1 MYWSTT
7 DFSGMTKGP
16 EKMENVVH
24 SFKSVEE
31 QIADQDSIYNFYRRA
46 IRIRNENPE
55 IARGIISYM
64 EEIEDTDVCAIEK
77 TYEGST
83 ILMLYN
89 FSKTDTKTITVSKAE
104 HKYEG
109 IRGYLSAD
117 GTEVTLNQEEVTLPP
132 YSIVILK

>member
-64 EEIEDTDVCAIEK
+64 EEIEDTAAAKWSGLPDCADLTSNMTIK
-77 TYEGST
+77 LVTTHSTQGS
-83 ILMLYN
+83 
-89 FSKTDTKTITVSKAE
+89 
-104 HKYEG
+104 
-109 IRGYLSAD
+109 SAR
-117 GTEVTLNQEEVTLPP
+117 
-132 YSIVILK
+132 